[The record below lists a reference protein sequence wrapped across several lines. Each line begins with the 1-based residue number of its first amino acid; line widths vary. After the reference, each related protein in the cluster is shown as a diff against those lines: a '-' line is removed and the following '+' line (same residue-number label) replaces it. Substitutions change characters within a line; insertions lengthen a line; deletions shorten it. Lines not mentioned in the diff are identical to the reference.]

1 MRKETL
7 IKIIA
12 ELSRILLGVTF
23 IFSGTVKA
31 IDPEGT
37 IIKMGDYFTA
47 FGWGHA
53 IWSDALLSFA
63 MIAFEF
69 MLGVCV
75 LLGVHRR
82 LSTLGILIFMAIMT
96 PVTLY
101 LALYNPVPDCGC
113 FGDALIITNWQTFYK
128 NIILSAAAIIAFIY
142 CRRLTPCYSNRA
154 HSIVALFAF
163 AFGVAFCYWNYSHLP
178 MVDFRPYKV
187 GANIPKLMEIPA
199 DAPQDEYVFIYQKDG
214 VQKEFKLE
222 EAPAGDSTWVYVD
235 ARLVKQGFVPTVSNF
250 ELYNE
255 MGDNLAEELFAEEKP
270 VLLLISPHL
279 EQASE
284 AHVAEIEAVSDYAHT
299 HNLPIYTVT
308 ASNESQCREWAKH
321 TGLDIPFLTADDVLL
336 KTIIRSNPGLVL
348 MKQGTILDKWHHNDI
363 PTPNELQALIEANR
377 PNLRSAGR
385 IWLYTVLAFVLPLL
399 LFWGCDRALKPKKLG
414 QVKNEQI

>member
-1 MRKETL
+1 MRKDIV
-7 IKIIA
+7 IKLIA
-12 ELSRILLGVTF
+12 ELSRLFLGLTF

-47 FGWGHA
+47 FGLGHA
-53 IWSDALLSFA
+53 QWSDVTLSFA

-82 LSTLGILIFMAIMT
+82 FSTLGILLFMAIMT

-142 CRRLTPCYSNRA
+142 CKRLTPCYTGRV
-154 HSIVALFAF
+154 HSLVAGFSFAF
-163 AFGVAFCYWNYSHLP
+163 CIGFCYWNYSHLP
-178 MVDFRPYKV
+178 IIDFRPYKV

-199 DAPQDEYVFIYQKDG
+199 DAPQDEYVFIYEKDG

-222 EAPAGDSTWVYVD
+222 DAPAGDSTWTYID
-235 ARLVKQGFVPTVSNF
+235 ARLVKPGFVPIVSSF
-250 ELYNE
+250 DLYNE
-255 MGDNLAEELFAEEKP
+255 TGDNLAESLFADPNP
-270 VLLLISPHL
+270 VLLLIAPHI

-284 AHVAEIEAVSDYAHT
+284 AHIAQIEEVMEYARAHSLT
-299 HNLPIYTVT
+299 LYGVT
-308 ASNESQCREWAKH
+308 ASAEAKSREWVAH

-348 MKQGTILDKWHHNDI
+348 MKQGTILGKWHHNDI
-363 PTPNELQALIEANR
+363 PTPDKLQASIDAGTLTH
-377 PNLRSAGR
+377 RSASR
-385 IWLYTVLAFVLPLL
+385 SRTCSILAFVLPLL
-399 LFWGCDRALKPKKLG
+399 LLWGWDRAHKQKEI
-414 QVKNEQI
+414 QHVKNEQI

>member
-53 IWSDALLSFA
+53 TWSDALLSFA

-235 ARLVKQGFVPTVSNF
+235 ARLVKQGFIPTVSSF
-250 ELYNE
+250 DLYNE
-255 MGDNLAEELFAEEKP
+255 AGDN
-270 VLLLISPHL
+270 
-279 EQASE
+279 
-284 AHVAEIEAVSDYAHT
+284 VAGEILSDE
-299 HNLPIYTVT
+299 IYPVT
-308 ASNESQCREWAKH
+308 ASNESQYREWAKH